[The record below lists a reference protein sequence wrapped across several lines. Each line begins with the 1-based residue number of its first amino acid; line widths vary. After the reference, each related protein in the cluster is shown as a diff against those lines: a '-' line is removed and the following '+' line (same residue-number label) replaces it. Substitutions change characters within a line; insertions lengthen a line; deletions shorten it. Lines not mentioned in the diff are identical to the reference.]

1 MESYQISLLKTEM
14 KKKLFRYLP
23 TYIIYNNIKSIT
35 NRCLSSPQREEE
47 EGRIPLFVE
56 RENGWGL
63 HFVKLVRYCKKR
75 KIKSHHTQSID
86 FQEAP
91 SDLLKA

>member
-14 KKKLFRYLP
+14 KKKIIQISTY
-23 TYIIYNNIKSIT
+23 YIIYNNIKSIT

-47 EGRIPLFVE
+47 VGRIPLFVE

-63 HFVKLVRYCKKR
+63 HFVKLLVRYCKQGKDP
-75 KIKSHHTQSID
+75 KIPFIKLIAKIS
-86 FQEAP
+86 
-91 SDLLKA
+91 

>member
-23 TYIIYNNIKSIT
+23 TSILIIYNNIKSIT

-63 HFVKLVRYCKKR
+63 HFVKLVRYCRKR
-75 KIKSHHTQSID
+75 KIKSHTHT
-86 FQEAP
+86 
-91 SDLLKA
+91 KY

>member
-14 KKKLFRYLP
+14 KKKIIQISTY
-23 TYIIYNNIKSIT
+23 YIIYNNIKSIT

-63 HFVKLVRYCKKR
+63 HFVKLVRYCRKR
-75 KIKSHHTQSID
+75 KIKSHTHKVLIFKKLQVIY
-86 FQEAP
+86 
-91 SDLLKA
+91 